1 MPPDEFTR
9 RQFLLLALAGSP
21 WTALGWR
28 HFPMNLLAPEPR
40 LDRYGG
46 LIVNGG
52 YHHRTAA
59 STRFRTQK
67 INGRWLLLTP
77 VGNPYWMLG
86 VFDVDLA
93 ATRFQGHFSQREL
106 SLSKYGSEAIW
117 ARQAVRRLRRWGFNC
132 LAEYASEYALPVP
145 LYDRPGNSERMP
157 FMAMIRP
164 SAFSLTNRWNFGPG
178 PVKDIVAGTDPAVYR
193 GWRGSTAPDV
203 YDPNFAPYAAGEA
216 SALAHHLGR
225 SPFLVGLAT
234 DDADDLYGFGP
245 GPDPAVARLHPHLG
259 WMVLIT
265 NFAQTHN
272 AVLGMR
278 YRDIRL
284 HSKFALRDALQHR
297 YGTVT
302 RLNEAWGARYTS
314 FDSDGGWPH
323 GHGLMDESGRS
334 SWLGGE
340 GTRMVGARA
349 ALHDDLDAFLLAFAE
364 TYFQATTRALHRAF
378 PGFLVFGPATL
389 NGWNGLTRAPILQAA
404 GAALDVVQANT
415 ATDEILLRTVA
426 ACGDVPLVTWTGMV
440 ANADSDLY
448 AFPDPGDGAPLYAS
462 QPLRGAAY
470 AAVLTSEFTRAVKG
484 CCPVVGTKFW
494 AFADSWAEK
503 MNWGL
508 VSLRDNAYDGVEA
521 VRRHGRDAW
530 GFVTGGEARDY
541 GDSLSTISACNSKVY
556 RQLRQELGQK
566 RQSA

>member
-9 RQFLLLALAGSP
+9 RQILLLGLAGSA
-21 WTALGWR
+21 WAGLGWR
-28 HFPMNLLAPEPR
+28 HFPMNMLVPEPR
-40 LDRYGG
+40 LDHYGG
-46 LIVNGG
+46 IIVNGG
-52 YHHRTAA
+52 YHHRSAGSA
-59 STRFRTQK
+59 RFRTQK
-67 INGRWLLLTP
+67 LNRRWLLLTP

-86 VFDVDLA
+86 VFNVDLA
-93 ATRFQGHFSQREL
+93 TTRFQGRFSQREL
-106 SLSKYGSEAIW
+106 SLAKYGSDVIW
-117 ARQAVRRLRRWGFNC
+117 ARQAVHRLRRWGFNC
-132 LAEYASEYALPVP
+132 LGEYTSEYALPVP
-145 LYDRPGNSERMP
+145 LYDRPANAERLP

-203 YDPNFAPYAAGEA
+203 YDPNFAAYAAAEA
-216 SALAHHLGR
+216 AALAYHLGR
-225 SPFLVGLAT
+225 SPFLVGITT
-234 DDADDLYGFGP
+234 DDADDLFGFGP
-245 GPDPAVARLHPHLG
+245 GPVPAVARLHPHLG

-272 AVLGMR
+272 LALGMH
-278 YRDIRL
+278 YHDIRL
-284 HSKFALRDALQHR
+284 HSKFALRDTLRHR

-334 SWLGGE
+334 SWLGRD
-340 GTRMVGARA
+340 GTHMLGARA
-349 ALHDDLDAFLLAFAE
+349 AVREDLDAMLFEYAQ
-364 TYFQATTRALHRAF
+364 TYFRATTTALHRAF

-389 NGWNGLTRAPILQAA
+389 NGWNGLTRPPILRAA
-404 GAALDVVQANT
+404 GAALDVLQAN
-415 ATDEILLRTVA
+415 AASEDILRRTVA
-426 ACGDVPLVTWTGMV
+426 ACGDVPLVTWTGMI
-440 ANADSDLY
+440 ANSDSDLY
-448 AFPDPGDGAPLYAS
+448 AFPDPGAGAPLYATQS
-462 QPLRGAAY
+462 LRGAAY
-470 AAVLTSEFTRAVKG
+470 ASTMAAEFTRSVAG
-484 CCPVVGTKFW
+484 CCPIIGTKFW

-508 VSLRDNAYDGVEA
+508 VSFRDNAYDGIEA

-530 GFVTGGEARDY
+530 GFPTGGEARDY
-541 GDSLSTISACNSKVY
+541 GDSLSSIAACNNKIY
-556 RQLRQELGQK
+556 RQLRAELGQK